1 MSEIWCFLF
10 SSKLTNYQEY
20 SCLFTNFFF
29 ILNWIKYSVQDYCV
43 CTICHPIPIPNLSS
57 APSPSENHE
66 QFSYNY
72 CFTAHR
78 YIQKNLLNATSVDLV
93 CICLSMI
100 SYKWDQYWLELI
112 LFFFSVATC
121 DGLNQCAPY
130 HLICLNVQPTENG
143 TIRKYVLGGV
153 GVALLDKVYVT
164 VVAGS
169 EVPSAQSTASVA
181 GSLNLLLLN

>member
-112 LFFFSVATC
+112 LFFFFCSYLWWFESVC
-121 DGLNQCAPY
+121 
-130 HLICLNVQPTENG
+130 
-143 TIRKYVLGGV
+143 
-153 GVALLDKVYVT
+153 
-164 VVAGS
+164 
-169 EVPSAQSTASVA
+169 
-181 GSLNLLLLN
+181 SLSPHMFECPAHREWYY